1 MEEKRTTFTRTL
13 IRCDLL
19 ELFEK
24 SCIIVFELKAIDEGV
39 IWNSMMFS
47 NIIKNKR
54 SVGNKFQVFIV
65 FIFWWSDLKFMI
77 IFKILFI
84 KDIQFFIPYT
94 RNWQFNTFSKWFY
107 LCIYSWIKLQIRSF
121 FFCILRILV
130 DFAILLQ

>member
-1 MEEKRTTFTRTL
+1 
-13 IRCDLL
+13 
-19 ELFEK
+19 
-24 SCIIVFELKAIDEGV
+24 
-39 IWNSMMFS
+39 MMFS

-94 RNWQFNTFSKWFY
+94 RN
-107 LCIYSWIKLQIRSF
+107 
-121 FFCILRILV
+121 
-130 DFAILLQ
+130 